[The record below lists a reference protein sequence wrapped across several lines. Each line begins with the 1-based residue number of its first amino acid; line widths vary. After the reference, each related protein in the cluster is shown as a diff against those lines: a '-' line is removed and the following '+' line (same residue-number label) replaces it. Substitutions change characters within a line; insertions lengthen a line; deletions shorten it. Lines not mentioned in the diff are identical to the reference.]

1 MNTVEFPLLN
11 LKLELSEVA
20 IKIFGLGIKWYAIM
34 IVFCIIM
41 ALIWCKFRSEKYNID
56 FDEILSLFI
65 ILIPTVI
72 ICARLYYV
80 LCNLNY
86 YLSNPI
92 QIINIR
98 GGGLAI
104 YGGIIGGIIACY
116 IFCKK
121 KNINILNLLD
131 CIAPILAL
139 SQGIGRWGNFIN
151 VEAYGTETNLP
162 WKMGIIEDGVEK
174 FVHPTFLYES
184 LGTIIIFV
192 ILAVLQDKRKFEG
205 QIAYMYLALYSLLR
219 FFIEGIRADSL
230 MAFNIRIS
238 QILSLIIFVLSI
250 GIIVQNII
258 REKQTSKK
266 DE

>member
-1 MNTVEFPLLN
+1 
-11 LKLELSEVA
+11 
-20 IKIFGLGIKWYAIM
+20 
-34 IVFCIIM
+34 
-41 ALIWCKFRSEKYNID
+41 
-56 FDEILSLFI
+56 
-65 ILIPTVI
+65 
-72 ICARLYYV
+72 
-80 LCNLNY
+80 
-86 YLSNPI
+86 
-92 QIINIR
+92 
-98 GGGLAI
+98 
-104 YGGIIGGIIACY
+104 
-116 IFCKK
+116 
-121 KNINILNLLD
+121 
-131 CIAPILAL
+131 
-139 SQGIGRWGNFIN
+139 
-151 VEAYGTETNLP
+151 
-162 WKMGIIEDGVEK
+162 MGIIEDGVKK

-266 DE
+266 TNNVEKNHSKNRLKA

>member
-1 MNTVEFPLLN
+1 
-11 LKLELSEVA
+11 
-20 IKIFGLGIKWYAIM
+20 
-34 IVFCIIM
+34 
-41 ALIWCKFRSEKYNID
+41 
-56 FDEILSLFI
+56 
-65 ILIPTVI
+65 
-72 ICARLYYV
+72 
-80 LCNLNY
+80 
-86 YLSNPI
+86 
-92 QIINIR
+92 
-98 GGGLAI
+98 
-104 YGGIIGGIIACY
+104 
-116 IFCKK
+116 
-121 KNINILNLLD
+121 
-131 CIAPILAL
+131 
-139 SQGIGRWGNFIN
+139 
-151 VEAYGTETNLP
+151 
-162 WKMGIIEDGVEK
+162 MGIYEAGKYIE
-174 FVHPTFLYES
+174 VHPTFLYES